1 MYRFK
6 SNPDLFKEIKRKWLL
21 KMIPLLFIASIV
33 GISISIIN
41 SNNSKASKDAIPIS
55 AAIIFSFV
63 GIGVYLGI
71 RRKNKLF
78 NSYILTIENNEI
90 KREQLF
96 TPTISIA
103 FDDIIEIS
111 KNAIGSFIIKGYK
124 KDDVIIVPKQIENYL
139 QLESILHN
147 IKPITI
153 IKNENLIHKYQSA
166 PGFLAVGLI
175 FSVYTSNNK
184 IIVGLSG
191 TLLIALMVWSVIK
204 IRRSK
209 NVDTKTKRIIWW
221 VLIVIG
227 AVVVTIVNKIMAV

>member
-21 KMIPLLFIASIV
+21 KMVPLLFIASIV

-63 GIGVYLGI
+63 GIGIFLAI

-103 FDDIIEIS
+103 FDDIVEIS
-111 KNAIGSFIIKGYK
+111 KNTIGSFIIKGRK
-124 KDDVIIVPKQIENYL
+124 NDDIIIVPKQIENYL
-139 QLESILHN
+139 QLESILQN
-147 IKPITI
+147 IKPITLK
-153 IKNENLIHKYQSA
+153 KNENLIHKYQSA

-175 FSVYTSNNK
+175 FCVYTASNK

-191 TLLIALMVWSVIK
+191 GLLIALMVWSFIK
-204 IRRSK
+204 IRKSK
-209 NVDTKTKRIIWW
+209 NVDNKTKRIVWW

-227 AVVVTIVNKIMAV
+227 AVVFAMVKKLI